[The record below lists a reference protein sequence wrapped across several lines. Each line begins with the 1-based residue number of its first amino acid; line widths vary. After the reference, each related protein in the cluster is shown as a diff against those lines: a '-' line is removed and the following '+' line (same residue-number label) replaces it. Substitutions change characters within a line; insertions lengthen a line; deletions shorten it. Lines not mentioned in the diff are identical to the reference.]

1 MDYIKIRKKIQSGGE
16 DLYHRFGKT
25 SRNLQY
31 LAGEIMAGNEEYIR
45 RLTIEQE
52 PFNIKADDMM
62 KNGFSVNQKAYL
74 IEIEKELV
82 FYKQK
87 LDDMSNFVDMNIEG
101 LDR

>member
-1 MDYIKIRKKIQSGGE
+1 MDYIKIRKQIQSGGE
-16 DLYHRFGKT
+16 DIYNRLGKT

-52 PFNIKADDMM
+52 QFNIKADDMM

-74 IEIEKELV
+74 IELEKELIY
-82 FYKQK
+82 YKQK
-87 LDDMSNFVDMNIEG
+87 LNEMSDFVDLNVEG
-101 LDR
+101 FE